1 MGKEKVL
8 ELRMLENLQTIVQFK
23 QPQKYVVVGK
33 MLNWANFLDP
43 YLVF

>member
-1 MGKEKVL
+1 
-8 ELRMLENLQTIVQFK
+8 MLENIQTIVQFKLK

>member
-1 MGKEKVL
+1 
-8 ELRMLENLQTIVQFK
+8 MLENLSTIVQFQLK
-23 QPQKYVVVGK
+23 QPTKYVAVGE